1 MKNQTKNMN
10 IDERKSFVK
19 SIHAKLETLN
29 NNAIRI
35 NNSINNI
42 ENNRVTLGNRIKEK
56 ESSRIKLKSEKK
68 SLVEAEKIRKK
79 EISQKKKE
87 KAVLK
92 NSKKKNEKDLKIYNK
107 ELKILEEKQKNS
119 LLGKETFSVEEKAR
133 LTKLLNQ
140 KDFLVNKLNY
150 EANDVAKLEATI
162 KSLDKEA
169 VSAASRK
176 KTIDKEKKK
185 LKGEIIVDKASKKF
199 LNVKITGLQETR
211 ANNEKELSAT
221 DHILRQ
227 EKNILQNK
235 IQEEALRQ
243 AEKNAQ
249 IEKDA
254 RDKEQRRQ
262 NFIKKKAQEQ
272 ALENQKEKK
281 AKALGITH
289 MTKAQ
294 AKSHNQDNQK
304 LLDQLKLARN
314 QERIVKLQEERRKN
328 EQAELRIKAKNIEKI
343 KEGLQRNS
351 PQNTDPQ
358 LREMQIRLHNLNQP
372 ISGVKGAGGRGG
384 LG

>member
-1 MKNQTKNMN
+1 MKDQTKNMN

-42 ENNRVTLGNRIKEK
+42 ENNRVTLGDRIREK

-68 SLVEAEKIRKK
+68 SLLAAEKLRKK

-87 KAVLK
+87 KSVLK
-92 NSKKKNEKDLKIYNK
+92 NSKKKSEKDLKVYNK

-119 LLGKETFSVEEKAR
+119 LLGKETFSIEEKTR
-133 LTKLLNQ
+133 LTKLSNQ
-140 KDFLVNKLNY
+140 IDSIVNKLNS
-150 EANDVAKLEATI
+150 ESNNIAKLEVKI
-162 KSLDKEA
+162 KSLDQEMA
-169 VSAASRK
+169 SAASRK

-185 LKGEIIVDKASKKF
+185 LKGEIIVDKASKKS
-199 LNVKITGLQETR
+199 LNIKITGLQETR
-211 ANNEKELSAT
+211 DNNEKELVAT

-243 AEKNAQ
+243 AEKTAQ

-289 MTKAQ
+289 ITKAQ
-294 AKSHNQDNQK
+294 AEAQINDNQK
-304 LLDQLKLARN
+304 LLEQLKLVKN

-358 LREMQIRLHNLNQP
+358 LRDMQLRLHNLNQP
-372 ISGVKGAGGRGG
+372 ISGARGAGGRAG
-384 LG
+384 LS